1 MFLAPVERRQGRDG
15 HGRIVELGTTEAV
28 YERAEHAY
36 TRALLSAVPQPDPD
50 APTTRLELDRAAIK
64 EGAPLRQVGPEHWAA
79 V

>member
-1 MFLAPVERRQGRDG
+1 M
-15 HGRIVELGTTEAV
+15 GTTEAI

-50 APTTRLELDRAAIK
+50 APTTRLELDRDAIK
-64 EGAPLRQVGPEHWAA
+64 AGADLREIGPGHWAA